1 MRQVLLLLYTHV
13 SDGEIGSERLG
24 NLPKDTQL
32 VSNRIETDLPP
43 SIFNGA
49 LQLPRQ
55 GPAFSCLLLQSQ
67 LGLVDRLLPLGDHL

>member
-1 MRQVLLLLYTHV
+1 MRQVLLLLYAHV

-49 LQLPRQ
+49 L
-55 GPAFSCLLLQSQ
+55 
-67 LGLVDRLLPLGDHL
+67 